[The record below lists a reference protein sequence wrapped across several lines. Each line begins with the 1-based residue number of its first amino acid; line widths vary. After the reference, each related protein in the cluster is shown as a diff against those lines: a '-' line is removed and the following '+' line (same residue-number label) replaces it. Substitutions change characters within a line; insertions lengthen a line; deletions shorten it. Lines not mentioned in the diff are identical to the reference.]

1 MPLATR
7 MTGQFNAWSASDPRM
22 SLRSSSE
29 SSDRARSARCPV
41 ACCLPLVLV
50 LVTAPG
56 RCNSLMLQRGT
67 LVGLGC
73 LTERAQAVGN
83 RRSAA
88 AREVAHDFDSL
99 ERWARSLP
107 HQQWWQQFLRD
118 RGGTGFWHETYFRG
132 GQIESVYI
140 DMPGTGLAK
149 FAPVTPARGSLFSA
163 RRRLGMREGN
173 EPPPGIPEE
182 ELYQQ

>member
-73 LTERAQAVGN
+73 LAEGPQAVGN
-83 RRSAA
+83 RRSGGCAGGGHLA
-88 AREVAHDFDSL
+88 PR
-99 ERWARSLP
+99 RSEPFADRGKVSIVLP
-107 HQQWWQQFLRD
+107 FRLQFLNPRVD
-118 RGGTGFWHETYFRG
+118 
-132 GQIESVYI
+132 SVNPLP
-140 DMPGTGLAK
+140 DLLSADLPGLWLAAHPSSMPA
-149 FAPVTPARGSLFSA
+149 AGSLA
-163 RRRLGMREGN
+163 TDG
-173 EPPPGIPEE
+173 
-182 ELYQQ
+182 